1 MSIEKS
7 FKAIHISDIHWR
19 GLSRHD
25 EYIESFTHFFNQ
37 ATELGPD
44 VIYVGGDI
52 VHSKT
57 QGISPELIDAL
68 CWWFTGLANIAPVH
82 VILGNHDGLMMNKD
96 RQDAIT
102 PILTA
107 LNNDNIFLYK
117 ESGVYP
123 TGVAGFNWCVFSC
136 FDEAGWENVAPIK
149 DDINIALFH
158 GGVLGSTTDIDWDIE
173 GEITVDF
180 FEEYDY
186 AMIGD
191 IHKAQ
196 ILDSAGKIRYSGSS
210 IQQNYGES
218 TGKGFLFWEIRSK
231 DDFDVEFYEI
241 PHNKP
246 FITVDWVNT
255 VSETLESAYRHPDG
269 SRFRIRSK
277 NVITQTDSKQLQ
289 YNLNRVKQA
298 SEVVFKSDSVFDV
311 SKIATSAG
319 MLNKENLRDAKTH
332 KKLLRDFYT
341 ESKLTDDSLD
351 LLYGLVDSYIS
362 QITDENESFRNTR
375 WQINSLKF
383 DNLFAYGSG
392 NIVNFDNLPG
402 ITGIFGKNA
411 KGKSSIIGAAMYG
424 LFNTTD
430 RGSIKNVHI
439 INNRKNKCFCEVD
452 FSVNSDRFKI
462 ERSTV
467 KHQTKKGEIYASTAL
482 NLYRID
488 SEGVIVEDLTE
499 EQRRETEK
507 TIRKIIGTSEDFLMT
522 SLASQGEMNTFIKEG
537 ATSRKMILTKF
548 LDLAVFEKMHDI
560 AKSESYDLRNR
571 TKLFPDIDWVKVIDE
586 KQSTITSENLNF
598 KEVASNI
605 QKKREILNDLNI
617 NLAMSDNPDTITRHE
632 LTSQERVVD
641 RQQKEIDEF
650 RSDHKASSTSLSEM
664 IKRNEEIDILKRSY
678 SIEEL
683 QDKLEIEKQLDKS
696 LTSLKHKY
704 EIQNKEFERQEKSI
718 RKLSEV
724 PCGDS
729 FPTCKF
735 IKDSH
740 NDKLKIKKHKE
751 LVESTLSDLDDIR
764 KTFNL
769 VKKEKI
775 REKINKYESLVR
787 DQSSTSIK
795 ISDIR
800 LKLSNIESD
809 IRHTLKDLNDE
820 IHKLDEMKLHV
831 VEDEDSNPASLIR
844 SRIVTLND
852 DIKKLERKSK
862 KILEK
867 IAENKVNV
875 SKLKSDRIELETIK
889 DKVEVYDLFMHA
901 VSKKGIPLQ
910 IMMSQLPLINSEISK
925 ILLGV
930 IGFTVELE
938 ADIDSNAMDVYIDYG
953 DSKRVIELA
962 AGMEKMMASLAI
974 RVALINVSSLTKT
987 NMLIIDEGFG
997 ALDELNIEACSRLL
1011 ESLKKWFRNIIVISH
1026 VDAIKDAVDNSLD
1039 IVKNEKDSKVCSF

>member
-1 MSIEKS
+1 
-7 FKAIHISDIHWR
+7 
-19 GLSRHD
+19 
-25 EYIESFTHFFNQ
+25 
-37 ATELGPD
+37 
-44 VIYVGGDI
+44 
-52 VHSKT
+52 
-57 QGISPELIDAL
+57 
-68 CWWFTGLANIAPVH
+68 
-82 VILGNHDGLMMNKD
+82 
-96 RQDAIT
+96 
-102 PILTA
+102 
-107 LNNDNIFLYK
+107 
-117 ESGVYP
+117 
-123 TGVAGFNWCVFSC
+123 
-136 FDEAGWENVAPIK
+136 
-149 DDINIALFH
+149 
-158 GGVLGSTTDIDWDIE
+158 
-173 GEITVDF
+173 
-180 FEEYDY
+180 
-186 AMIGD
+186 
-191 IHKAQ
+191 
-196 ILDSAGKIRYSGSS
+196 
-210 IQQNYGES
+210 
-218 TGKGFLFWEIRSK
+218 
-231 DDFDVEFYEI
+231 
-241 PHNKP
+241 
-246 FITVDWVNT
+246 
-255 VSETLESAYRHPDG
+255 
-269 SRFRIRSK
+269 
-277 NVITQTDSKQLQ
+277 
-289 YNLNRVKQA
+289 
-298 SEVVFKSDSVFDV
+298 
-311 SKIATSAG
+311 
-319 MLNKENLRDAKTH
+319 
-332 KKLLRDFYT
+332 
-341 ESKLTDDSLD
+341 
-351 LLYGLVDSYIS
+351 
-362 QITDENESFRNTR
+362 
-375 WQINSLKF
+375 
-383 DNLFAYGSG
+383 
-392 NIVNFDNLPG
+392 
-402 ITGIFGKNA
+402 
-411 KGKSSIIGAAMYG
+411 
-424 LFNTTD
+424 
-430 RGSIKNVHI
+430 
-439 INNRKNKCFCEVD
+439 
-452 FSVNSDRFKI
+452 
-462 ERSTV
+462 
-467 KHQTKKGEIYASTAL
+467 
-482 NLYRID
+482 
-488 SEGVIVEDLTE
+488 
-499 EQRRETEK
+499 
-507 TIRKIIGTSEDFLMT
+507 
-522 SLASQGEMNTFIKEG
+522 MNTFIKEG

-962 AGMEKMMASLAI
+962 SGMEKMMASLAI